1 MAIVARFTRQAKRSY
16 GVCIKT
22 SAVAVLGLCF
32 ILVWSVFSSSYTSVS
47 NQRSTFGEISQPISS
62 NQNLG
67 QAQIHDFKKD
77 GFESDLGK
85 NDKKR
90 INGSEALVKKDS
102 NEVKESDAKVEKDSG
117 KGSEVVSE
125 EEEGHKVSDEPE
137 NEEVKKENEEEE
149 EGKVNGEVQGDD
161 DVNNGLD
168 SDGEVVANEEDQSGE
183 SEGGKKV
190 KKKLGPLFD
199 PKEKY
204 SWKLCST
211 RSKHNYVPCIDI
223 EKAIGRLKSY
233 RHHERSCPKLPPMC
247 LVPLPHEGYGN
258 PVSWPESKLKVCVC
272 FC

>member
-1 MAIVARFTRQAKRSY
+1 MAIVARFGRQVKRSY

-77 GFESDLGK
+77 GFESDLEK

-90 INGSEALVKKDS
+90 INGSEALVKVDS
-102 NEVKESDAKVEKDSG
+102 NEGKEGDVEVEKDSG
-117 KGSEVVSE
+117 KESGIVSVE
-125 EEEGHKVSDEPE
+125 EESKVSDEPE
-137 NEEVKKENEEEE
+137 NEELKKENEEEE
-149 EGKVNGEVQGDD
+149 VKVNGEVQGDE

-168 SDGEVVANEEDQSGE
+168 SNGEVVANEEDESSE
-183 SEGGKKV
+183 SEGEKKV
-190 KKKLGPLFD
+190 KKKVGPLFD
-199 PKEKY
+199 PKERY
-204 SWKLCST
+204 NWKLCST
-211 RSKHNYVPCIDI
+211 RSKHNYIPCIDI

-258 PVSWPESKLKVCVC
+258 PVSWPESKLKVCVY